1 MSKLPE
7 KFLRSLKTAIKGIV
21 RVYKSELSFRI
32 QFWFGIIVMTQIFY
46 WPIGEIKRLILFLLI
61 FLIWVLEILNTTFE
75 KLFDEIEK
83 RYHERIGYLKDI
95 LAGGVLIMTIGSIL
109 IGLLVFWPYIID
121 VALFSIV
128 ESILIIIFLYLA
140 REVKKIIK
148 K

>member
-7 KFLRSLKTAIKGIV
+7 KFLGSLKTAIKGIV
-21 RVYKSELSFRI
+21 RVYKTELSFRI

-95 LAGGVLIMTIGSIL
+95 LAGGVLIMTIGSVL

-121 VALFSIV
+121 VALLSII

-140 REVKKIIK
+140 REVKKITK

>member
-1 MSKLPE
+1 MLKLLE
-7 KFLRSLKTAIKGIV
+7 KFLRSIRTAIKGV
-21 RVYKSELSFRI
+21 VLVYKTELSFRI
-32 QFWFGIIVMTQIFY
+32 QFWLGVIVMTQVFY

-83 RYHERIGYLKDI
+83 RYHARIGYLKDI
-95 LAGGVLIMTIGSIL
+95 LAGGVLIMTIGSVL

-121 VALFSIV
+121 VVLFSAI
-128 ESILIIIFLYLA
+128 ESILIVIFLYLA
-140 REVKKIIK
+140 KEVKKITK

>member
-1 MSKLPE
+1 MLKLLE
-7 KFLRSLKTAIKGIV
+7 KFFRSLRTAIKGVV
-21 RVYKSELSFRI
+21 RVYKTELSFRI

-83 RYHERIGYLKDI
+83 RYHARIGYLKDI
-95 LAGGVLIMTIGSIL
+95 LAGGVLIMTIGSVL

-121 VALFSIV
+121 VALFSIIELV
-128 ESILIIIFLYLA
+128 LIAIFLYLA
-140 REVKKIIK
+140 KELRKITKK
-148 K
+148 

>member
-1 MSKLPE
+1 MLKLLE
-7 KFLRSLKTAIKGIV
+7 KFLRSIRTAIKGVV
-21 RVYKSELSFRI
+21 RVYKTELSFRI
-32 QFWFGIIVMTQIFY
+32 QFWLGVIVMTQVFY

-83 RYHERIGYLKDI
+83 RYHARIGYLKDI
-95 LAGGVLIMTIGSIL
+95 LAGGVLIMTIGSVL

-121 VALFSIV
+121 VVLFSAI
-128 ESILIIIFLYLA
+128 ESILIVIFLYLA
-140 REVKKIIK
+140 KEVKKITK